1 MSLSIIIA
9 EDHAITRQ
17 GLKAVLEER
26 LDARVVA
33 ETGDGLAVVALV
45 EQHAPGVLILDL
57 ALPGLNGL
65 DVLRR
70 VERCC
75 PDTAVVVVSMHSADS
90 YVVRALHSGA
100 AAYVL
105 KGAPTDE
112 LIDAVHAVRCGEVYL
127 STSLPETLAAAP
139 NDAVHEG
146 DGGRYEMLTDREREV
161 LQLIAEG
168 YTSSEI
174 GDRLFI
180 SRRTVDKHRENLMA
194 KLELQNRTALIRF
207 ALQRGLIPL
216 DPPDPPDG
224 K

>member
-1 MSLSIIIA
+1 MPLSIIVA

-17 GLKAVLEER
+17 GLQAVLETR

-33 ETGDGLAVVALV
+33 ETGDGLDVVPLV
-45 EQHAPGVLILDL
+45 EAHAPDVLILDL

-70 VERCC
+70 VERGHAG
-75 PDTAVVVVSMHSADS
+75 TEVVVLSMHSADS

-100 AAYVL
+100 SAYVL

-112 LIDAVHAVRCGEVYL
+112 LIDAVHAVRRGEVYL
-127 STSLPETLAAAP
+127 SSSLPEALRSASVEDVS
-139 NDAVHEG
+139 DA
-146 DGGRYEMLTDREREV
+146 GGRYEMLTDREREV

-168 YTSSEI
+168 YTSQEI
-174 GDRLFI
+174 GERLFI

-194 KLELQNRTALIRF
+194 KLELHNHTELVRF

-216 DPPDPPDG
+216 DPPDGLDE
-224 K
+224 